1 MKTKLIVI
9 DRIEDMVELGK
20 LKNGSYRFTWSP
32 PGASNLP
39 IRLFWRQKSWK
50 SNAIKINN
58 IKKAQKE
65 VNALKVKINELNK

>member
-39 IRLFWRQKSWK
+39 IRLFWRQKS
-50 SNAIKINN
+50 
-58 IKKAQKE
+58 
-65 VNALKVKINELNK
+65 